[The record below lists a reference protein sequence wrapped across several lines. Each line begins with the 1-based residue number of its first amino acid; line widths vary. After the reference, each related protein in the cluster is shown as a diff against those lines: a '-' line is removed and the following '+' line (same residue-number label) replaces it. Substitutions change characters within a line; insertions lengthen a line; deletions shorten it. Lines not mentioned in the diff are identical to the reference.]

1 MDDFEGKLNSIMA
14 NPDMM
19 AQIMSMA
26 QQLGG
31 GQPESP
37 SPPPPQPPEL
47 SALPAMGGLD
57 METISKL
64 AGVAN
69 SASID
74 KNQQSLL
81 HALRPYLANERIT
94 KLERAMRASKIAGV
108 ACTILSSGILTQTGR

>member
-31 GQPESP
+31 GESAP
-37 SPPPPQPPEL
+37 SSPPPPSEF
-47 SALPAMGGLD
+47 SALPDLGGLD
-57 METISKL
+57 MATISKL

-81 HALRPYLANERIT
+81 HALRPYLANERIN
-94 KLERAMRASKIAGV
+94 KLERAMRASKIAGI
-108 ACTILSSGILTQTGR
+108 ASTLLGSGILTQTGR

>member
-31 GQPESP
+31 GQLESP
-37 SPPPPQPPEL
+37 SPPPPDPA
-47 SALPAMGGLD
+47 ALPAMNGLD
-57 METISKL
+57 MATISKL

-81 HALRPYLANERIT
+81 QALRPYLANERIS

-108 ACTILSSGILTQTGR
+108 ASNLLNSGILTQTGR

>member
-31 GQPESP
+31 GEQA
-37 SPPPPQPPEL
+37 PPIPPQPPEL
-47 SALPAMGGLD
+47 SALPSMGGLD

-74 KNQQSLL
+74 KNQQTLL

-108 ACTILSSGILTQTGR
+108 ASTLLSSGILTQTGR